1 MSSDRTL
8 PWGLQ
13 LPAGVGLDEQLRAT
27 APDGRVL
34 AALGLGVTLYI
45 EQGDRPEV
53 RDAFVAAYESYT
65 QLVGPFAWGAD
76 PDTGEPLPLAT
87 SSVGDVRA
95 WPAALFQRF
104 DFQMAFHA
112 GAGVDDADSSLL
124 LAVSREREENELS
137 YLHVGF
143 PLSWAERHPSSVFIE
158 WVLERCNQLCP
169 THGYAGLMAFGHVTG
184 IDDDSAPVIYGLGR
198 RFKAL
203 EIDFPPHHEAYLSVE
218 RKIKGV
224 NWLTVLG
231 ERWLS
236 ELGGVASLRRALHA
250 AVLHDFSCTGDAG
263 GVVIQAGAHP
273 RLGDTQSNETLTD
286 YERVARA
293 LRPIRSIQPAVIWP
307 QGLAGFDFDEAKA
320 WMTRFD

>member
-1 MSSDRTL
+1 MSSGRTL

-13 LPAGVGLDEQLRAT
+13 LPADVGLDEQLRAT
-27 APDGRVL
+27 APDGRFL

-65 QLVGPFAWGAD
+65 QLVGPFTWGAD

-112 GAGVDDADSSLL
+112 GPDVDDADSSLL

-143 PLSWAERHPSSVFIE
+143 PLSWAERHPPSVFIE
-158 WVLERCNQLCP
+158 WVLERCKQLCP
-169 THGYAGLMAFGHVTG
+169 THGYAGLMPLGHVTG
-184 IDDDSAPVIYGLGR
+184 IDDDSAQVIYALGR

-203 EIDFPPHHEAYLSVE
+203 EIDSPPHHAAYLSVE
-218 RKIKGV
+218 GKIKGV
-224 NWLTVLG
+224 NWLTILG
-231 ERWLS
+231 ERWLT
-236 ELGGVASLRRALHA
+236 ELHGLPSLRRQLSA
-250 AVLHDFSCTGDAG
+250 AVLHDFACTSGDG

-273 RLGDTQSNETLTD
+273 RLGDTQSKAALAD
-286 YERVARA
+286 YEEVARA
-293 LRPIRSIQPAVIWP
+293 LRPIRSVQPAVIWP
-307 QGLAGFDFDEAKA
+307 QGLPGFSFDEAKA
-320 WMTRFD
+320 WMTRLD